1 MAWQVKD
8 LALSLQ
14 SLGRDVAQV
23 RSLAQEHLHAMGMAT
38 LWLLLCYGNRVEY
51 LLQRL
56 CGPQRLN
63 YFFTCPLKK
72 SFATS

>member
-23 RSLAQEHLHAMGMAT
+23 RSLAQELSQAMGTTNKKLPIFMDKFIWKFSWF
-38 LWLLLCYGNRVEY
+38 LKELMKLLMI
-51 LLQRL
+51 
-56 CGPQRLN
+56 
-63 YFFTCPLKK
+63 F
-72 SFATS
+72 